1 MSEREKAIALLE
13 RIPDYKMAYVVGYLQ
28 GLSAGE
34 SAEVPNATTVAAL
47 EEVNEMI
54 RTGSGQHFEGTAADF
69 FAMLDREEG
78 GDA

>member
-1 MSEREKAIALLE
+1 MSERERAIALLE
-13 RIPDYKMAYVVGYLQ
+13 KIPDYKMAYVVDYLQ

-69 FAMLDREEG
+69 FAMLDREDG
-78 GDA
+78 ADA